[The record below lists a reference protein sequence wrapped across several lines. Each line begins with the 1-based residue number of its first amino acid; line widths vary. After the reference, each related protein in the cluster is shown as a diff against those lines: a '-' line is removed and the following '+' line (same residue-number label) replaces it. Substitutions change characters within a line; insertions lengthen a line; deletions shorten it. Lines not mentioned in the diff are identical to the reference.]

1 MAATPAPELNRPT
14 LAIIG
19 LGRVGSV
26 LGRAL
31 HEAGYHIATVSSRDP
46 AKAARI
52 AAAWQATPA
61 DLVSAARAADLTLL
75 AVPDDAVSQL
85 AADLATWGA
94 WRSGQ
99 AVVHCSGAL
108 PASTLQP
115 AASHGALIGG
125 FHPLAAFASAE
136 MTLPRGI
143 AFAVEADSPLRET
156 LWAMAEAV
164 GGRPL
169 LIDARSKTLYHA
181 AAVIASN
188 YTVTLAAIATRLMQQ
203 LGAPGEQ
210 GLDAIL
216 PLLRTT
222 LDNLERQGLPAA
234 LTGPLVRGDVGTIE
248 RHLHALDR
256 AAPAI
261 AEFYRC
267 LAQGTLPL
275 AQARGL
281 SAEAAGA
288 LRDALTLPGA
298 MLAERG
304 DTGDT

>member
-1 MAATPAPELNRPT
+1 MVSTPAPDSQRPSI
-14 LAIIG
+14 AIIG

-31 HEAGYHIATVSSRDP
+31 HEAGYRIVAVSSRDS

-61 DLVSAARAADLTLL
+61 DPAAAARSADLTLL
-75 AVPDDAVSQL
+75 AIPDDALQPV
-85 AADLATWGA
+85 AADLAA
-94 WRSGQ
+94 RESWRSGQ
-99 AVVHCSGAL
+99 SVIHASGAL
-108 PASTLQP
+108 PASAIQP
-115 AASHGALIGG
+115 ATSHGALIGSL
-125 FHPLAAFASAE
+125 HPLAAFATAE

-143 AFAVEADSPLRET
+143 TFAVEAGSPLRET
-156 LWAMAEAV
+156 LLAIAGAI

-169 LIDARSKTLYHA
+169 LIDSRDKTLYHA

-203 LGAPGEQ
+203 LGATGEQ

-256 AAPAI
+256 AAPPI

-281 SAEAAGA
+281 SADAAGA
-288 LRDALTLPGA
+288 LRDAITLPGE
-298 MLAERG
+298 MLAGRG
-304 DTGDT
+304 DAHDA